1 MHVEDAEDD
10 REGGLGGGLAAQET
24 EEVCQGRAF
33 VTAELGDGLVALGP
47 REHGEDGEGED
58 GGERV
63 ASAVTR
69 AGVGNLGKDL
79 EQGKGGRHPTDLLAS
94 EIVLPRLPS
103 PSLLAKTN
111 LQTAL
116 SDSVRESRP

>member
-1 MHVEDAEDD
+1 M
-10 REGGLGGGLAAQET
+10 
-24 EEVCQGRAF
+24 CQGGAL
-33 VTAELGDGLVALGP
+33 VAAELGDGLVALGP

-79 EQGKGGRHPTDLLAS
+79 E
-94 EIVLPRLPS
+94 
-103 PSLLAKTN
+103 
-111 LQTAL
+111 
-116 SDSVRESRP
+116 